1 MVSSAV
7 YSNRCVTTLEK
18 HDRKAAWRICLLNG
32 VTTEQP
38 RSLSCNFV
46 YVCMCVLCKPWIWV
60 KYEYAC
66 QKERAIEIISGA
78 LQPCLNSD
86 PVSAEVK
93 YCCKRPRH
101 SFHILM
107 SSLLLDAWFFWHVS
121 AILQLAVSCIQQE
134 ISLMEQHRAVV
145 VLYRDTLALFFFFS
159 PLSLVSY
166 FSLPCFGVSGV
177 FPLLFGVKRYCL

>member
-78 LQPCLNSD
+78 LQPSKLGSCQCRSEILLQTPPTLFSYPDVIITSRCMIFLTRVCNSATCCILH
-86 PVSAEVK
+86 SARNIS
-93 YCCKRPRH
+93 YGTTQGCGGSLPRH
-101 SFHILM
+101 FGSVF
-107 SSLLLDAWFFWHVS
+107 
-121 AILQLAVSCIQQE
+121 
-134 ISLMEQHRAVV
+134 
-145 VLYRDTLALFFFFS
+145 LFFPSVACFLFFTS
-159 PLSLVSY
+159 MFWCLWGLSFAVWS
-166 FSLPCFGVSGV
+166 
-177 FPLLFGVKRYCL
+177 